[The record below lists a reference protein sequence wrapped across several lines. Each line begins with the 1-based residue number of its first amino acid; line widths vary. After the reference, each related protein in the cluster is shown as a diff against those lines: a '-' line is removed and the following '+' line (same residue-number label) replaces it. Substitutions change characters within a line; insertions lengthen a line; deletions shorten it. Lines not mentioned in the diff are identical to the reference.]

1 MKLADRP
8 LWQLFLVRWR
18 EMSREPGVIFW
29 VFGFPIV
36 LAIAL
41 GLAFRHKPPEVQV
54 IAVVEAAGAAEAAAA
69 INAVDGFRAERLD
82 AATAAERLRS
92 GKALLVL
99 DPGANGDGRTA
110 GARPRVTLDPSRPGG
125 RLAEIAV
132 RDALEHARDPAGRLA
147 VDETLVE
154 APGRRY
160 IDFLLPGL
168 LGMNLM
174 SGGVWGVGWALVLM
188 RTRKLLKR
196 FAATPMRRS
205 DLLLSFTLFRVVISL
220 VEAVFLVGFGILAF
234 GLWPR
239 GSWLDLAAIVALS
252 ALAFG
257 GLGLLV
263 ASRAQNSQTAAGLM
277 NLVTM
282 PMFLLSGVF
291 FPAENFPDWMLPIV
305 RALPLTALNDA
316 LRAVIL
322 DGASLASTWPQLA
335 TLTAWGAV
343 CFASALRVFRWL

>member
-1 MKLADRP
+1 MKFAESS
-8 LWQLFLVRWR
+8 LWQLCLVRWR
-18 EMSREPGVIFW
+18 EMCREPGVIFW

-41 GLAFRHKPPEVQV
+41 GLAFRHKPPAEQ
-54 IAVVEAAGAAEAAAA
+54 AVAVAGAAGDPAVAAAMAA
-69 INAVDGFRAERLD
+69 IESIEGFRAERIE
-82 AATAAERLRS
+82 AAAAAEQLRS
-92 GKALLVL
+92 GKVLLVL
-99 DPGANGDGRTA
+99 EARAA
-110 GARPRVTLDPSRPGG
+110 GATPRVMLDPTRPGG

-147 VDETLVE
+147 VEETVVS

-196 FAATPMRRS
+196 FAATPMRRG
-205 DLLLSFTLFRVVISL
+205 DLLWSFTLFRVVISL
-220 VEAVFLVGFGILAF
+220 VEGAFLVGFGILAF

-263 ASRAQNSQTAAGLM
+263 ASRAQNAQTAAGLM

-291 FPAENFPDWMLPIV
+291 FPAENFPDWMLPV
-305 RALPLTALNDA
+305 VKALPLTALNDA
-316 LRAVIL
+316 LRAVVL
-322 DGASLASTWPQLA
+322 DGASLAATWLPLA
-335 TLTAWGAV
+335 ILLAWGVA
-343 CFASALRVFRWL
+343 CFTVALKVFRWR